1 MPIYD
6 LSYRHWEGT
15 RLPRSRRWMPIAMA
29 GLGPLFKKRVFL
41 FWMFVSWAPAL
52 MAGVMVYILVKFQV
66 DEMPFDAGAS
76 AFNSFFQILLYLHLM
91 TSAFVGAG
99 LIANDRKSN
108 ALQIYL
114 SKPMRRWDYL
124 LGKGATVA
132 AVMGIVTLGPTFSV
146 YLLRVG
152 LDKQGG
158 YFMAHLTLPLAIF
171 AAAGLISI
179 TMTILALT
187 VSSFTKSG
195 RTAGVA
201 LVMLYLFSDALH
213 GILGL
218 LFGRRWTSLL
228 FPLANIKQ
236 GLDWFFGA
244 VPHFDIHPLWN
255 LSALALFLGACV
267 LVLRRRIR
275 AVEVIR

>member
-1 MPIYD
+1 MPVYD
-6 LSYRHWEGT
+6 LSYRHWGGKL
-15 RLPRSRRWMPIAMA
+15 LPRSQRWMPIATA
-29 GLGPLFKKRVFL
+29 GLAPLFKKRSFL
-41 FWMFVSWAPAL
+41 FWMFLSWSPAL
-52 MAGVMVYILVKFQV
+52 IAGVMVYILVKFQV
-66 DEMPFDAGAS
+66 KDMPFDAGGS
-76 AFNSFFQILLYLHLM
+76 AFNSFFQILLYMHLL

-132 AVMGIVTLGPTFSV
+132 AVMGIVTLGPTLSV

-158 YFMAHLTLPLAIF
+158 YFLENLRLPFAIF
-171 AAAGLISI
+171 ASAALISI
-179 TMTILALT
+179 TMSILALT

-201 LVMLYLFSDALH
+201 LVMLYVFSDALH
-213 GILGL
+213 GILSL
-218 LFGRRWTSLL
+218 LFGQRWTSLL
-228 FPLANIKQ
+228 FPLANLKQ

-244 VPHFDIHPLWN
+244 VPHFGIHPILN
-255 LSALALFLGACV
+255 LTALALILAGCV
-267 LVLRRRIR
+267 HVLRRRIR